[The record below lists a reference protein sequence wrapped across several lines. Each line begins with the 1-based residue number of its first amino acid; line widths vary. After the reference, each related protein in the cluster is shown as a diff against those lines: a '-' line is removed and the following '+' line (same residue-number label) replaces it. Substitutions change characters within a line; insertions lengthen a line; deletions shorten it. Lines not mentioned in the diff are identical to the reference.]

1 MTGNGVSGGKKKPAE
16 LAGSRLLTKS
26 KLPSR
31 VMFGLVPN
39 IHNILKN
46 MDPRHK
52 AEDDSLR
59 GLSLKRIT
67 GITG

>member
-52 AEDDSLR
+52 AEDDY
-59 GLSLKRIT
+59 
-67 GITG
+67 